1 MKKQFYLFHKWFGII
16 ACAAVFAWSLTGFL
30 HPIMSWTQPRPTQ
43 NMLKLSPLEADN
55 FKVSLG
61 EALSANKIKTF
72 GGFNIVGF
80 NNETFYQILP
90 ENKEVTMFQPKEGE
104 GESCH
109 SSIISDAISAEPP
122 IYLSVSTGEKLADG
136 DEKYAEYLA
145 RYFADEK
152 KAEIKS
158 AKVITDFDFEYKAVN
173 RLLPVYEVAFERG
186 DGMKAYV
193 DTSSSKLGT
202 LIDTRKSWLQWTF
215 INFHNLEFAGMP
227 NLTRQIVVA
236 IFMSLVSFTALS
248 GLIVYGL
255 FWRSYGKNKFE
266 TSRSLLRKYHRSI
279 GVIVSVFLLAWS
291 SSGMFHLW
299 AKANLGKDAKI
310 SYASTYKAE
319 RIKISLTEIIKNQA
333 ETVSISL
340 VGFNDKMSY
349 RTLKTDQSI
358 LYFNAESGEIL
369 ENGEVE
375 YAKFLAE
382 KFSGN
387 KQIID
392 VTPITKFGGEY
403 GFILKRLPAMKIQ
416 YAENSNERV
425 YVDTSSGKLAL
436 KINDGIAQWEDL
448 TFDYLHK
455 GHFLDWTGKYIRDL
469 FLMLIALGNSIV
481 AALGIW
487 LFIGLKRTKSIGQ
500 K

>member
-1 MKKQFYLFHKWFGII
+1 
-16 ACAAVFAWSLTGFL
+16 
-30 HPIMSWTQPRPTQ
+30 MSWTQPRPTQ
-43 NMLKLSPLEADN
+43 KSLKLTPLESDN
-55 FKVSLG
+55 FKVSLK
-61 EALSANKIKTF
+61 EALAANKIKSL
-72 GGFNIVGF
+72 GGFSVVTF
-80 NNETFYQILP
+80 NNDSFYQILP

-122 IYLSVSTGEKLADG
+122 IYLSISTGEKLADG

-158 AKVITDFDFEYKAVN
+158 SKIITDFDLEYKAVN
-173 RLLPVYEVAFERG
+173 RLLPVYEIAFERG

-193 DTSSSKLGT
+193 DTNSSKLGT
-202 LIDTRKSWLQWTF
+202 LIDARKSWFQWTF
-215 INFHNLEFAGMP
+215 VNFHNLEFAGMP
-227 NLTRQIVVA
+227 NLTRQVVVT
-236 IFMSLVSFTALS
+236 IFMLLVFLTALS

-255 FWRSYGKNKFE
+255 FWRSYGKNKVE
-266 TSRSLLRKYHRSI
+266 TERSLLRKYHRSI

-299 AKANLGKDAKI
+299 AKTDLSQDAKVLF
-310 SYASTYKAE
+310 SSTYKAE
-319 RIKISLTEIIKNQA
+319 RINISLPEIIRNQP
-333 ETVSISL
+333 ETISTSL
-340 VGFNDKMSY
+340 VGFGDKMFY
-349 RTLKTDQSI
+349 RTLKTDQSVS
-358 LYFNAESGEIL
+358 YFNTESGEKL
-369 ENGEVE
+369 ENGDVE

-387 KQIID
+387 KEP
-392 VTPITKFGGEY
+392 VEVKPITKFAGEY
-403 GFILKRLPAMKIQ
+403 GFILKRLPVMKIQ

-455 GHFLDWTGKYIRDL
+455 GHFLNWAGKTIRDV
-469 FLMLIALGNSIV
+469 FLMLVALGNSIV
-481 AALGIW
+481 AALGIC
-487 LFIGLKRTKSIGQ
+487 LFIGLKRKRLQ
-500 K
+500 MD

>member
-1 MKKQFYLFHKWFGII
+1 MKKQFYIFHKWFGII

-43 NMLKLSPLEADN
+43 NVLKLTPLEADN
-55 FKVSLG
+55 FRVSLG
-61 EALSANKIKTF
+61 EALAENKIKTF
-72 GGFNIVGF
+72 GGFNIVSF
-80 NNETFYQILP
+80 NGDSFYQILP
-90 ENKEVTMFQPKEGE
+90 ENKEVTMFQPKDGE

-109 SSIISDAISAEPP
+109 SSIISSSISAEPP
-122 IYLSVSTGEKLADG
+122 IYLSVSTGEKLTDG
-136 DEKYAEYLA
+136 DEKYAEFLA

-158 AKVITDFDFEYKAVN
+158 TKLVTDFDLEYKTVN

-193 DTSSSKLGT
+193 DTQSSKLGT
-202 LIDTRKSWLQWTF
+202 LIDARKSWLQWTF
-215 INFHNLEFAGMP
+215 VNFHNLEFAGMP
-227 NLTRQIVVA
+227 NLTRQITIT
-236 IFMSLVSFTALS
+236 IFMSLVFLTSLS

-255 FWRSYGKNKFE
+255 FWRSYGKNKVE

-279 GVIVSVFLLAWS
+279 GVVVSVFLLAWS

-299 AKANLGKDAKI
+299 TKADLSQDAKVA
-310 SYASTYKAE
+310 YTSTYKVE
-319 RIKISLTEIIKNQA
+319 RIKFSLTEIIKNQT

-340 VGFNDKMSY
+340 IGFGDKMFY
-349 RTLKTDQSI
+349 RILKTDQSVS
-358 LYFNAESGEIL
+358 YFNAESGEIL
-369 ENGEVE
+369 ENGDVE

-387 KQIID
+387 KAIIE
-392 VTPITKFGGEY
+392 VKPITKFEGEY
-403 GFILKRLPAMKIQ
+403 GFILKRLPVMKVQ
-416 YAENSNERV
+416 YQENSNERV
-425 YVDTSSGKLAL
+425 YVDTSNGKLAL
-436 KINDGIAQWEDL
+436 KIHDGIAQWENL

-455 GHFLDWTGKYIRDL
+455 GHWLDWAGKNIRDV
-469 FLMLIALGNSIV
+469 FLMLMALGNSIV

-487 LFIGLKRTKSIGQ
+487 LFVGLKRETK
-500 K
+500 